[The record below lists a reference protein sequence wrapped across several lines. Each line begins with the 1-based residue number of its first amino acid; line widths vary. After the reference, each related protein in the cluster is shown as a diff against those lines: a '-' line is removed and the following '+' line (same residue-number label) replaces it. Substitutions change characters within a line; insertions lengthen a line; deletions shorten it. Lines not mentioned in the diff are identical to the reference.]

1 MSFKPRVFVQ
11 LSKDDVPNLGVQRA
25 QVLCALAEAAIDEEF
40 AAKIGGGAGHEE
52 KGFRD
57 FVRDVDD
64 FLNYQPG
71 ATVTQLCFALKL
83 IEVEALRHATLTK
96 TGNGNFS
103 RMSVPQ
109 RREVLEALKTG
120 DRDLQKTAYTGFLR
134 LVSSFYF
141 GHLNVFID
149 LDYKGVSVDDQK
161 VLCGHPW
168 RPNDPRKVEPCNGHD
183 PCD

>member
-71 ATVTQLCFALKL
+71 ATV
-83 IEVEALRHATLTK
+83 
-96 TGNGNFS
+96 S

-161 VLCGHPW
+161 VLCGDPW